1 MHSTLPAIKRKK
13 ALAAGNSRSAR
24 KMQTSKFAEENQTEE
39 EEMLRMSRGNGGG
52 NGSNQLTSTQPAA
65 TSAERQQGVRVRLS
79 SGIMDELMDKAYVS
93 VYDPFRELIANSYD
107 ANAYKVRIE
116 IEDEHSL
123 YVDDDGY
130 GISDFNSFLTKGMTE
145 KRQARKGV
153 SDSGRALIGEKG
165 LGFLSVFKIAR
176 EVDVYSRPGPQT
188 WKVHLTDDLIRN
200 SIDTGEPIPVENAG
214 EFLTYG
220 TRIYLRKLKKAF
232 SVSKL
237 YEYVSVAFAP
247 LLTWQFRIL
256 VNGNEAIAPEL
267 PAGILH
273 ERSGEGYSIT
283 LVDPYRVEDRK
294 PVRYY
299 NRGVLVKREVVPK
312 RPTLTGFINT
322 DLTLTTG
329 RGSYVEDDQY
339 HKFKKVL
346 DSLVDDIPDTPH
358 YSNVLVQKSLNK
370 LARVLERALST
381 VDIPLPAEYKIVNEQ
396 QLASNQFR
404 IDLPVGK
411 KEKVK
416 QIKIITGAPRLPRE
430 IRAAKTT
437 FGTVKEAQ
445 LSPADL
451 PVLTTQDS
459 IILNLSH
466 PHVSQLA
473 TIPGAYRD
481 LTLMTFVAEG
491 FVDLLGI
498 KNKEEYKELTDKVIR
513 EMLKLYGQEVAA
525 PPSQPS
531 ASSSAPSSSNA
542 SQGTATSS
550 SPVEGKK
557 S

>member
-13 ALAAGNSRSAR
+13 ALGNGNRSAR
-24 KMQTSKFAEENQTEE
+24 KMQTSKFADENQAAVEQDK
-39 EEMLRMSRGNGGG
+39 NGGTRLAG
-52 NGSNQLTSTQPAA
+52 TQSP
-65 TSAERQQGVRVRLS
+65 ERQGVRVRLS

-176 EVDVYSRPGPQT
+176 EVDVYSRPGPET

-247 LLTWQFRIL
+247 LLMWQFRVL

-267 PAGILH
+267 PAGLLH

-294 PVRYY
+294 PVRFY

-339 HKFKKVL
+339 HKFKKAL
-346 DSLVDDIPDTPH
+346 DSLVDDIPDAPH

-370 LARVLERALST
+370 LARVLEKALST
-381 VDIPLPAEYKIVNEQ
+381 VDIPLPAEYKILNEQ
-396 QLASNQFR
+396 QLSSTQFR
-404 IDLPVGK
+404 IDLPLSNNGK

-473 TIPGAYRD
+473 TIPGTYRD

-513 EMLKLYGQEVAA
+513 EMLKLYGQEVA
-525 PPSQPS
+525 PPPPNGAGS
-531 ASSSAPSSSNA
+531 
-542 SQGTATSS
+542 TST
-550 SPVEGKK
+550 SPNTSEGKK
-557 S
+557 A